1 MSLRTKI
8 IVLFVGLS
16 VVPLLAL
23 AAFSYWQAETLLSTM
38 IHGQL
43 EATTT
48 RVGEELEAVEEEVMA
63 ALDALGRHHRLSSSG
78 NGDFD
83 AGGLT
88 PGQDSLLARAVFIQL
103 LDPTGS
109 VQEVRGTVPDD
120 SIRRHPEGSSTL
132 LTFTRDLDPNGRE
145 LRAGFWAGDLI
156 SREGRSLAHKVVV
169 LNPATRSVVYA
180 DDNQYAQ
187 AGDRVGGKTSLG
199 GVLGLPETA
208 GTLKYRQNGKVKLAA
223 YTRAS
228 ADRWTVMSIS
238 DPTTVVA
245 PLNRMVVAY
254 WILVL
259 GLGLST
265 GFAFYLL
272 LGRFMKSL
280 RELAHAAEEIGKGEL
295 DPWLPLSSSG
305 EVGQLT
311 LAFNRMLA
319 RIRHMMSQVDQ
330 SGRLAVVGQLS
341 AYLAHEIRN
350 PLSSIK
356 LNLQRL
362 RRWTKNGRL
371 PDFCLEPLE
380 ISLKEVERLSAS
392 VSDVL
397 QLSRAEESPREV
409 LSLHE
414 LVEEASE
421 LLSAR
426 FKVQGVGL
434 HLDLDAE
441 ADRVLARA
449 GQVKSVILN
458 LMVNALEAQPKGG
471 RLEIRSELS
480 RAPGIGGPVV
490 AVHFKDAGGGI
501 PPEIRERIFEPFF
514 TTKAGGSGIGLAM
527 ASQSVRDNDGDLYL
541 ETALSTR
548 SGAEFV
554 MAFPLAALEST
565 AGFAGRPVQPSWQ
578 DRSLR
583 WTVRP
588 QMAREGSPGRTEVP
602 PHLMTPE
609 GLRAV
614 LALSLNDPEEVN

>member
-8 IVLFVGLS
+8 ILLFVGLS
-16 VVPLLAL
+16 VVPLLIL
-23 AAFSYWQAETLLSTM
+23 AAFSYWQAENLLSAT

-43 EATTT
+43 QATTA
-48 RVGEELEAVEEEVMA
+48 RVGHELETVEEEILA
-63 ALDALGRHHRLSSSG
+63 ALDALARHHPLSAY
-78 NGDFD
+78 GDGALD
-83 AGGLT
+83 RSVL
-88 PGQDSLLARAVFIQL
+88 PPRQDSLLARTVFIQVV
-103 LDPTGS
+103 DPAGS
-109 VQEVRGTVPDD
+109 VQKEEGTFPDD
-120 SIRRHPEGSSTL
+120 PIRRHPEGSSNL
-132 LTFTRDLDPNGRE
+132 LTFTRDLDPSGWE
-145 LRAGFWAGDLI
+145 IRAGFWAGDLI

-169 LNPATRSVVYA
+169 LDPSNGSAVYA
-180 DDNQYAQ
+180 DDNEFIR
-187 AGDRVGGKTSLG
+187 AGDRAEGEASLG
-199 GVLGLPETA
+199 GVLGLPERA
-208 GTLKYRQNGKVKLAA
+208 GTLKYRQSGNVKLAA
-223 YTRAS
+223 FTRTS
-228 ADRWTVMSIS
+228 GDRWTVMSVS

-245 PLNRMVVAY
+245 PLNRMVLAY

-265 GFAFYLL
+265 GLAFYLL
-272 LGRFMKSL
+272 LGRFTKSL

-311 LAFNRMLA
+311 LAFNRMLS

-362 RRWTKNGRL
+362 RRWTKNGSL
-371 PDFCLEPLE
+371 PDFCLEPLD

-490 AVHFKDAGGGI
+490 ALHFKDAGGGV
-501 PPEIRERIFEPFF
+501 PSEIRERIFEPFF

-541 ETALSTR
+541 EAALSTD

-565 AGFAGRPVQPSWQ
+565 AGFAGRPAQPSWQ

-588 QMAREGSPGRTEVP
+588 QMAKEGSSERSGVP

-609 GLRAV
+609 GLKAV
-614 LALSLNDPEEVN
+614 LALSLKDSEEVN